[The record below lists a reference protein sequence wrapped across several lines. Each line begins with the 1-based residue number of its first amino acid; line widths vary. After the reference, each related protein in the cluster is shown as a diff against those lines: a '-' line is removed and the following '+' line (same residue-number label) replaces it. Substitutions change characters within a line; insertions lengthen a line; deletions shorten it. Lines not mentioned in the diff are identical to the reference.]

1 MCGSTSRRFS
11 AKVVLGILRNRGY
24 LGEVSLRRT
33 PSTRRRPHRPRSVR
47 QGANVLAERGESYDR
62 RFTDKHPEYLL
73 TGLISCGRCQ
83 RNYVGAAAR
92 GKGHRYRY
100 YTCWTRQ
107 RYGTDACDG
116 ERIRA
121 DVLEAAIFDADS
133 PCTPTPTSSPP
144 SPSSPPCCSQPRTS
158 ARPAP
163 GGPSPP
169 ATRPAPPP
177 PPAAATPACA
187 TTSQTADSPQHP
199 PPPLTT
205 TTQPGGS
212 HATDRQNAATWLPEP
227 GNRSRTAARADVRP
241 HGHNQKQS
249 PTQFCRYDTGSSVG
263 NPW

>member
-24 LGEVSLRRT
+24 LGEVSFRD
-33 PSTRRRPHRPRSVR
+33 VR
-47 QGANVLAERGESYDR
+47 HQPEDALIDPALSDKAQTVLAERGESYDR

-133 PCTPTPTSSPP
+133 PCTPTPTSSNEPSPKSTMAPNNDAKPP
-144 SPSSPPCCSQPRTS
+144 TPSCSASSSYNATPSSPAFTSEEGYPPTAWRTRRNPLRRERVS
-158 ARPAP
+158 RY
-163 GGPSPP
+163 GTYGEVLTFGPELG
-169 ATRPAPPP
+169 R
-177 PPAAATPACA
+177 
-187 TTSQTADSPQHP
+187 
-199 PPPLTT
+199 
-205 TTQPGGS
+205 
-212 HATDRQNAATWLPEP
+212 
-227 GNRSRTAARADVRP
+227 
-241 HGHNQKQS
+241 
-249 PTQFCRYDTGSSVG
+249 
-263 NPW
+263 

>member
-133 PCTPTPTSSPP
+133 PCTPTPTSSNEPSPKSTMAPNNDAKPP
-144 SPSSPPCCSQPRTS
+144 TPSCSASSSYNATPSSPAFTSEEGYPPTAWRTRRNPLRRERVS
-158 ARPAP
+158 RYGTYGEVLAF
-163 GGPSPP
+163 GPELG
-169 ATRPAPPP
+169 R
-177 PPAAATPACA
+177 
-187 TTSQTADSPQHP
+187 
-199 PPPLTT
+199 
-205 TTQPGGS
+205 
-212 HATDRQNAATWLPEP
+212 
-227 GNRSRTAARADVRP
+227 
-241 HGHNQKQS
+241 
-249 PTQFCRYDTGSSVG
+249 
-263 NPW
+263 